1 MSEVIVMFQPGGVWR
16 EQSHWKCA
24 MPELLKATDMNIVK
38 MLIKDKLLPD

>member
-16 EQSHWKCA
+16 EHSHWKCA
-24 MPELLKATDMNIVK
+24 MPELKATDMNIVK